1 MQVKF
6 NEKTVLLAFV
16 GIAKDH
22 SLCLVRSSTC
32 LVILD
37 YFHFTPLVLIGKFF
51 FLKLEAR
58 LEAVIFSYSLKT
70 IFIKYLER
78 AEKLKQHVSGQAQ
91 PKKPVKE
98 GGSTD
103 NKSEDDKENNKFKD
117 QLSGAIV
124 VEKPN
129 VKWSDV
135 AGLDQAKEALKEAVI
150 LPTKFPHLFKVKI
163 FKKIKENL
171 KFCQKIKKNVLG

>member
-1 MQVKF
+1 M
-6 NEKTVLLAFV
+6 
-16 GIAKDH
+16 
-22 SLCLVRSSTC
+22 
-32 LVILD
+32 
-37 YFHFTPLVLIGKFF
+37 
-51 FLKLEAR
+51 
-58 LEAVIFSYSLKT
+58 
-70 IFIKYLER
+70 ER

-163 FKKIKENL
+163 LKKIKENL
-171 KFCQKIKKNVLG
+171 KFCQKI

>member
-1 MQVKF
+1 MHAGKLHQSP
-6 NEKTVLLAFV
+6 NGLESNPILN
-16 GIAKDH
+16 
-22 SLCLVRSSTC
+22 RSSVGRY
-32 LVILD
+32 LALFI
-37 YFHFTPLVLIGKFF
+37 FTKSDLRYRYNRRISTGDRT
-51 FLKLEAR
+51 LKL
-58 LEAVIFSYSLKT
+58 FS
-70 IFIKYLER
+70 KYLER

-150 LPTKFPHLFKVKI
+150 LPTKFPHLFSCH
-163 FKKIKENL
+163 F
-171 KFCQKIKKNVLG
+171 

>member
-1 MQVKF
+1 M
-6 NEKTVLLAFV
+6 
-16 GIAKDH
+16 
-22 SLCLVRSSTC
+22 
-32 LVILD
+32 
-37 YFHFTPLVLIGKFF
+37 
-51 FLKLEAR
+51 
-58 LEAVIFSYSLKT
+58 
-70 IFIKYLER
+70 ER

-150 LPTKFPHLFKVKI
+150 LPTKFPHLFKVIFPSFENIFSKI
-163 FKKIKENL
+163 IPRVKENHGEVS
-171 KFCQKIKKNVLG
+171 FCMGHLVRVNHTWPRLLPQKPTIQHFYQFLHLTLFRNGLVNQKNW

>member
-1 MQVKF
+1 M
-6 NEKTVLLAFV
+6 
-16 GIAKDH
+16 
-22 SLCLVRSSTC
+22 
-32 LVILD
+32 
-37 YFHFTPLVLIGKFF
+37 
-51 FLKLEAR
+51 
-58 LEAVIFSYSLKT
+58 
-70 IFIKYLER
+70 
-78 AEKLKQHVSGQAQ
+78 KQHVSGQAQ

-135 AGLDQAKEALKEAVI
+135 AGLDQGVINDPGFTAGQHLKVD
-150 LPTKFPHLFKVKI
+150 
-163 FKKIKENL
+163 
-171 KFCQKIKKNVLG
+171 QR

>member
-1 MQVKF
+1 MTATDIID
-6 NEKTVLLAFV
+6 ETLLAFV
-16 GIAKDH
+16 
-22 SLCLVRSSTC
+22 S
-32 LVILD
+32 
-37 YFHFTPLVLIGKFF
+37 
-51 FLKLEAR
+51 LKL
-58 LEAVIFSYSLKT
+58 FS
-70 IFIKYLER
+70 KYLER

-103 NKSEDDKENNKFKD
+103 NKSEEDKENNKFKD

-163 FKKIKENL
+163 LKKLKKISNFGR
-171 KFCQKIKKNVLG
+171 KFKNFVLG

>member
-1 MQVKF
+1 M
-6 NEKTVLLAFV
+6 
-16 GIAKDH
+16 
-22 SLCLVRSSTC
+22 
-32 LVILD
+32 
-37 YFHFTPLVLIGKFF
+37 
-51 FLKLEAR
+51 
-58 LEAVIFSYSLKT
+58 
-70 IFIKYLER
+70 ER

-150 LPTKFPHLFKVKI
+150 LPTKFPHLFKVK
-163 FKKIKENL
+163 K
-171 KFCQKIKKNVLG
+171 

>member
-1 MQVKF
+1 MTATDIKD
-6 NEKTVLLAFV
+6 EILLAFV
-16 GIAKDH
+16 
-22 SLCLVRSSTC
+22 S
-32 LVILD
+32 
-37 YFHFTPLVLIGKFF
+37 
-51 FLKLEAR
+51 LKL
-58 LEAVIFSYSLKT
+58 FS
-70 IFIKYLER
+70 KYLER

-103 NKSEDDKENNKFKD
+103 NKSEEDKENNKFKD

-163 FKKIKENL
+163 
-171 KFCQKIKKNVLG
+171 